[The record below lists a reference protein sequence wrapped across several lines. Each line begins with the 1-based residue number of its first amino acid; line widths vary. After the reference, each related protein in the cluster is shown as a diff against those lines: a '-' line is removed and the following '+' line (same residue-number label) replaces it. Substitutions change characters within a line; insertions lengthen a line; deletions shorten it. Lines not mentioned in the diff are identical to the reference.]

1 MISADFSSGAGRD
14 FRSAIRFARAARAQS
29 SGETGISF
37 GHSGVNALY
46 LVVAILWERFLRFDP
61 SAPAWADSDRFFV
74 SSMRLSPLL
83 HAFLRLTGAPEH
95 NVAAHHGNGYAIGM
109 TAGLAG
115 QGVAAA
121 VGMSLTEKML
131 AARFGQSLVDHR
143 TWLLATP
150 ADLDAGVALEASAIA
165 GRFRLDR
172 LTVIVGDAFTRSSTH
187 DLNLAIDRIEASG
200 WAVRRV
206 AANDA
211 NALGA
216 ALASCQRS
224 RRPSLLVCDG
234 DDDGTQVS
242 IVDDGEY
249 ELVGPWS
256 VTARRGRV
264 ARHTWLR
271 RLARHRLRAE
281 FERTTESRAMPRLI
295 DDWRRAW
302 ATVEHTPSV
311 EAYHVEDERAAR
323 SIVRD
328 GLRGRDILTM
338 LLPEFVS
345 MSAGGDSSRHVGK
358 DSRSPA
364 ASTTSSGRRRS
375 KAAHTN
381 SDISTTPLVVPGE
394 PLFFGAREPAMV
406 GLMNGL
412 SQHGGAL
419 ACGVATLS
427 MVDRI
432 RPALRFAALAGR
444 RMLCLLVEDDPQT
457 AADLW
462 PTVEELASLRAM
474 PNLALFRPGDR
485 QEVIAAWEMALEW
498 RDGPAVIVLGLSPA
512 TKGDSEGSMTDDP
525 HGDAPPP
532 ASLMTFAAAHGGYVR
547 AEAPG
552 GPMARQ
558 ATIIAS
564 GPELAIAREAQVLLM
579 RDDVRVAVVSL
590 PCWELFARQD
600 SAYRAAVLGS
610 APRVAIEAASG
621 FGWERWLGFE
631 GVFIGRNDFVSSP
644 GQKTLYGNFGITPE
658 GVRDR
663 VRQLLGSRVSESRIP
678 GLQSDGAAMTE
689 RTSGA
694 HRAGTSNHRTD
705 PRHTVKRDASP
716 RRIVTGQSEKD
727 GDSSDG
733 N

>member
-61 SAPAWADSDRFFV
+61 SAPAWADSDRFYV

-216 ALASCQRS
+216 ALATCQRS

-234 DDDGTQVS
+234 EDDGTRLPVE
-242 IVDDGEY
+242 DDGEY

-302 ATVEHTPSV
+302 ATVENAPSI
-311 EAYHVEDERAAR
+311 ETYHAGEERAAR

-328 GLRGRDILTM
+328 GLRGRDILTT

-345 MSAGGDSSRHVGK
+345 MSAGGDSSRHVGE
-358 DSRSPA
+358 DSPSPPA
-364 ASTTSSGRRRS
+364 PSSGRRRS
-375 KAAHTN
+375 KATQTN

-412 SQHGGAL
+412 SLHGGAL

-444 RMLCLLVEDDPQT
+444 RMLCLLVEDDPRT

-462 PTVEELASLRAM
+462 PPVEELASLRAM

-485 QEVIAAWEMALEW
+485 QEVIAVWEKALEW
-498 RDGPAVIVLGLSPA
+498 RDGPAVIVLGLGPA
-512 TKGDSEGSMTDDP
+512 TNGESGMMDDLR
-525 HGDAPPP
+525 GDASSQ
-532 ASLMTFAAAHGGYVR
+532 AGVMTFAAAHGGYVR

-552 GPMARQ
+552 GPTARQ

-579 RDDVRVAVVSL
+579 RDDISVAVVSL

-600 SAYRAAVLGS
+600 TAYRAAVLGS

-631 GVFIGRNDFVSSP
+631 GVFIGRDDFGSSSSM
-644 GQKTLYGNFGITPE
+644 GTLHDSFGITPE

-663 VRQLLGSRVSESRIP
+663 VRQLLGSRVSDSRLP
-678 GLQSDGAAMTE
+678 NLGSDGAALTG
-689 RTSGA
+689 RASGA
-694 HRAGTSNHRTD
+694 HKAGAPNRRTD

-733 N
+733 S